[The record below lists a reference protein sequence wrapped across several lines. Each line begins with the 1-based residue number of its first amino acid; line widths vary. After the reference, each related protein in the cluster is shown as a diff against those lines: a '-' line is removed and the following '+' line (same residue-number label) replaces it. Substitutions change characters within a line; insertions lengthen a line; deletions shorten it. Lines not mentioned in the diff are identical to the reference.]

1 MTERRIPPTNRT
13 CRGRTVPNHAAAN
26 PLTAA
31 RSVAAVVT
39 VAALILVGFS
49 AWRQWSLTSALT
61 QAAREVN
68 VIPCLLGAAPTT
80 NAVVTVSYSFKGSAV
95 PLAAR
100 AVMPCET

>member
-61 QAAREVN
+61 QAAREGARVDALRLTN
-68 VIPCLLGAAPTT
+68 VV
-80 NAVVTVSYSFKGSAV
+80 AVTQE
-95 PLAAR
+95 AAR
-100 AVMPCET
+100 RRR